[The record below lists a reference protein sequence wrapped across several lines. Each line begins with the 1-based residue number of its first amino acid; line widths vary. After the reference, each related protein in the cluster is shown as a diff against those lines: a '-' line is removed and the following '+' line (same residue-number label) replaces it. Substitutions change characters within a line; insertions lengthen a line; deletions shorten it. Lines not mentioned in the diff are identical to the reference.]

1 MKTKEIRLK
10 LIVDF
15 GKLIEDDT
23 KLALLEGV
31 FDAINKK
38 ETSSLVSDEHYQ
50 KVAEI
55 RAEYLSGNSPVS
67 SWEEVEK
74 RLIAKYGL

>member
-1 MKTKEIRLK
+1 MKTKEIRQK

-23 KLALLEGV
+23 KLTLLEGV
-31 FDAINKK
+31 FDAINN
-38 ETSSLVSDEHYQ
+38 EESSSIVSGEQYLKIEEARTEYQ
-50 KVAEI
+50 
-55 RAEYLSGNSPVS
+55 SGRGSTS